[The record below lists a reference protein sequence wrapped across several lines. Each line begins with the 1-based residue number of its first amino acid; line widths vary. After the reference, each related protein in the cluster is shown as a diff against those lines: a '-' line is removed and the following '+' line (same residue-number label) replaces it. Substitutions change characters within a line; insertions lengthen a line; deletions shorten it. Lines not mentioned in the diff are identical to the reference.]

1 MYAVVGCSDCGA
13 LWVVEGRPER
23 TRCPRCGASKAHAKR
38 RKFVTTDDREHAAR
52 VRAAMLAE
60 RAGLDEAF
68 VDLEAPEALAERAAE
83 AVVSDEEYL
92 DAAGVDP
99 DAVAAAGER
108 SDAGGSV
115 SRRERVREA
124 LSELDDPTAD
134 DVAAYCEAHGVD
146 AAYAREALDRL
157 VRRGDATENGGV
169 YRPL

>member
-1 MYAVVGCSDCGA
+1 VYAVVGCSDCGA

-38 RKFVTTDDREHAAR
+38 RKFVSTDDREHAAR
-52 VRAAMLAE
+52 VRASMLAE

-68 VDLEAPEALAERAAE
+68 ADLDATDERAAA

-92 DAAGVDP
+92 ESAGVDP

-108 SDAGGSV
+108 SSAGGSL

-124 LSELDDPTAD
+124 LRELDGPTAD